1 MDVLQE
7 VFTLTLALSH
17 QGRGDIAEVT
27 YPCQPTR
34 GEGVWLEPFQSPPAS
49 AHGELVEPSATVL
62 RQAQDERV
70 VNFHNLEQPWGLALA
85 YWVKGWPTRFQ

>member
-27 YPCQPTR
+27 PLSAHKGR
-34 GEGVWLEPFQSPPAS
+34 GGLARAFSKSSGP

-70 VNFHNLEQPWGLALA
+70 VNFHNL
-85 YWVKGWPTRFQ
+85 K